1 MYSLQQVGTAIVNI
15 GFNKEEAAE
24 HLRLQ
29 SGGVEFVDVSLRQ
42 QIIAPA
48 NKNIWVFLWQVLI
61 LDDITTQ
68 FERSLHEYVLR
79 VFNFQGHMI

>member
-48 NKNIWVFLWQVLI
+48 NKNI
-61 LDDITTQ
+61 
-68 FERSLHEYVLR
+68 
-79 VFNFQGHMI
+79 